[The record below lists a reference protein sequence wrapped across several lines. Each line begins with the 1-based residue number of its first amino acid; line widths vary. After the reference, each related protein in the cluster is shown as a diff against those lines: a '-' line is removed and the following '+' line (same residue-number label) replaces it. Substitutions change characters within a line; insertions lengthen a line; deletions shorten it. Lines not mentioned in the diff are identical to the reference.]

1 MKGLLIASLA
11 ALGLASAARAATDT
25 LEADEA
31 PAFEPV
37 SSFYVYGGLHD
48 FDVIDEDTLILWP
61 NAFDPYL
68 VELRGRSHDLRFAR
82 AIAVE
87 STTNR
92 VHSKFDSVII
102 GGFRYPIDEIYK
114 LSREAAREL
123 KKDI

>member
-1 MKGLLIASLA
+1 MKGLIIASLG
-11 ALGLASAARAATDT
+11 ALAFGSAAQAATDT
-25 LEADEA
+25 RQASEA

-37 SSFYVYGGLHD
+37 NSFYIYGGLHD

-68 VELRGRSHDLRFAR
+68 VELRGRSHDLKFAHV
-82 AIAVE
+82 IAVE
-87 STTNR
+87 SSLSR
-92 VHSKFDSVII
+92 VHSKFDSVLVR
-102 GGFRYPIDEIYK
+102 GFRYPIDQIYK